1 MGSGVLRRYLH
12 VNVKARQCLFPDGYC
27 RTVLSNWMLHQKH
40 CKKKAKSGEKKSPL
54 PGRAQRNYTPEGL
67 HVLVKM
73 TLCIHKEALCASSSA
88 TIFVLSNFTRE
99 KHF

>member
-1 MGSGVLRRYLH
+1 MGSGVYVGTSTL
-12 VNVKARQCLFPDGYC
+12 NVKARQCLFPDGYY
-27 RTVLSNWMLHQKH
+27 RTVLSNWMLRQKH

-88 TIFVLSNFTRE
+88 ICAAQQ
-99 KHF
+99 